1 MAAEVRFDQRKYP
14 SRFWSTA
21 RSLMATATWINLNID
36 DAQTRRPKPALEG
49 SEVNM
54 TNYFNSAIAAT
65 RRQFAR
71 SIRYPSVRAAL
82 LLVIMTVASGAPTFA
97 AANETEARAF
107 FTKFVA
113 AQNAHNLDDVKSM
126 LWNSP
131 SMLWFSRG
139 VETRGR
145 EAVAARFKEYYD
157 GTWHLEPDMSQFHV
171 SAISDDVMQILVPIV
186 FTRGLPGKPPQDNT
200 FLISQTFVRDANGWH
215 IASILPIAN
224 TQLK

>member
-1 MAAEVRFDQRKYP
+1 
-14 SRFWSTA
+14 
-21 RSLMATATWINLNID
+21 
-36 DAQTRRPKPALEG
+36 
-49 SEVNM
+49 M
-54 TNYFNSAIAAT
+54 TNDVNSAIAAM

-71 SIRYPSVRAAL
+71 AIRYSSVGAAL
-82 LLVIMTVASGAPTFA
+82 LLVVMTVTSGAPASA

-145 EAVAARFKEYYD
+145 EAVAARFKEYYE

-171 SAISDDVMQILVPIV
+171 ATISDDVMQILVPIV
-186 FTRGLPGKPPQDNT
+186 FTRGLPGKPAQDNT
-200 FLISQTFVRDANGWH
+200 FLISQTFVREADGWH

>member
-1 MAAEVRFDQRKYP
+1 
-14 SRFWSTA
+14 
-21 RSLMATATWINLNID
+21 
-36 DAQTRRPKPALEG
+36 
-49 SEVNM
+49 M
-54 TNYFNSAIAAT
+54 TNYINSAIAAIL
-65 RRQFAR
+65 RQVAR
-71 SIRYPSVRAAL
+71 SMRYPSVRAVL
-82 LLVIMTVASGAPTFA
+82 LLVVMTVASGGHASA
-97 AANETEARAF
+97 AANETEAQAF

-113 AQNAHNLDDVKSM
+113 AQNAHNAGDVKSM

-145 EAVAARFKEYYD
+145 DAVVARFKEYYE
-157 GTWHLEPDMSQFHV
+157 GTWHLEPDLSQFRV
-171 SAISDDVMQILVPIV
+171 ATISDDVMQILVPIV
-186 FTRGLPGKPPQDNT
+186 FTRGLPGEPPQDNT

>member
-1 MAAEVRFDQRKYP
+1 
-14 SRFWSTA
+14 
-21 RSLMATATWINLNID
+21 
-36 DAQTRRPKPALEG
+36 
-49 SEVNM
+49 M
-54 TNYFNSAIAAT
+54 TNCVNSAIAAMP
-65 RRQFAR
+65 RQFSR
-71 SIRYPSVRAAL
+71 SMRYPSDIAVL
-82 LLVIMTVASGAPTFA
+82 LFVIMTVASGGPAAA

-113 AQNAHNLDDVKSM
+113 AQNAHNADDVKAM

-145 EAVAARFKEYYD
+145 DAVADRFKEYYE
-157 GTWHLEPDMSQFHV
+157 GTWHLEPDMSQFRASV
-171 SAISDDVMQILVPIV
+171 ITDDVMQILVPVV

-215 IASILPIAN
+215 VASILPIAN

>member
-1 MAAEVRFDQRKYP
+1 MPQIPAARRP
-14 SRFWSTA
+14 LPGST
-21 RSLMATATWINLNID
+21 SID
-36 DAQTRRPKPALEG
+36 DAQTRRPKPALKR
-49 SEVNM
+49 SEANM
-54 TNYFNSAIAAT
+54 TNYINSAIAAIL
-65 RRQFAR
+65 RQVAR
-71 SIRYPSVRAAL
+71 SMRYPSVRAAL
-82 LLVIMTVASGAPTFA
+82 LLVVMTVASGGHASA
-97 AANETEARAF
+97 AANEAEARAF

-113 AQNAHNLDDVKSM
+113 AQNAHNVDDVKSM
-126 LWNSP
+126 LWKSP

-145 EAVAARFKEYYD
+145 DAVAARFREYYE

-171 SAISDDVMQILVPIV
+171 ATISDDVMQILVPIV

-200 FLISQTFVRDANGWH
+200 FLISQTFVRDANGWY